1 MPTTAKQIKA
11 QAIKSFFTLYCYV
24 WIVWYIRIMAKY
36 ENLKSIK
43 RFYKGYRWL
52 IVLFVV
58 FTVIAGGIA
67 LAYPFIT
74 SEILMHMTG
83 GEHKTMVEFAVILFG
98 LVVLNAIFYFLANRF
113 FLKVSNRV
121 RFDIR
126 KEAAAQIMAMKLAAV
141 NEKGSG
147 FFLERLS
154 EDTFE
159 ISMVHLEVRRAQI
172 NILLNLSF
180 VGYITVLNP
189 LLGLVFAAGLGVLVF
204 LEYFRVTRAV
214 RYMRAIKRARE
225 KIKSNETEIIK
236 GLKEIKGQGAK
247 DVILAKHSVL
257 NQEIADTRRK
267 RNMFD
272 YRVGGGISIVKA
284 ATDLAILLFAG
295 LYLLPNDM
303 GHLAAVLI
311 VYTFKGNIYG
321 LISSLARIRDTYVNG
336 ELSAKRLND
345 ILNAPPQDY
354 DRFGSLEL
362 GKPVSKIEFKKVEFS
377 YKPDVPVL
385 RDITFKIDRNGLYGF
400 VGRSG
405 SGKSTIFGLLSNFF
419 RYDAGQVLINGIDF
433 TDLNETAV
441 RGAITPVL
449 QDPYIFNDTIYN
461 NVKFAR
467 GDATEQEIHQACI
480 TARLHDEIIAF
491 KDGYNTMIG
500 ESGSNLSGGQKQRLE
515 IARVVLKESSV
526 LLMDEATSALD
537 KTNLGHINELMKDLG
552 KKKIVMVIA
561 HRLGIMRQCDK
572 VFVLD
577 DGKIIAHGTHE
588 ELINKSEYY
597 QELFK
602 RQSTIQVDA

>member
-1 MPTTAKQIKA
+1 
-11 QAIKSFFTLYCYV
+11 
-24 WIVWYIRIMAKY
+24 MAKY
-36 ENLKSIK
+36 ENIKSLK
-43 RFYKGYRWL
+43 RFHKGYGLL
-52 IVLFVV
+52 IVLFIG
-58 FTVIAGGIA
+58 FTVAAGGVA
-67 LAYPFIT
+67 LAYPFVT
-74 SEILMHMTG
+74 SRILMTMTDG
-83 GEHKTMVEFAVILFG
+83 AHRTMVEFAVILFG
-98 LVVLNAIFYFLANRF
+98 LVVLNTIFYFVANRL
-113 FLKVSNRV
+113 FLKISNDV

-126 KEAAAQIMAMKLAAV
+126 KEAADKIITMKLAAV

-159 ISMVHLEVRRAQI
+159 ISMVNLEVRRAQI

-189 LLGLVFAAGLGVLVF
+189 LLGVVFAAGLGVLVF
-204 LEYFRVTRAV
+204 LVYFRVTRAV
-214 RYMRAIKRARE
+214 RHMKEIKRARE
-225 KIKSNETEIIK
+225 VIKSNETEILK
-236 GLKEIKGQGAK
+236 GLKEIKGQGARTA
-247 DVILAKHSVL
+247 VLEKHSTA
-257 NQEIADTRRK
+257 NQRIADTRRK
-267 RNMFD
+267 RNLFE
-272 YRVGGGISIVKA
+272 YRIGGGISIVKA

-295 LYLLPNDM
+295 IYLLPNNM

-311 VYTFKGNIYG
+311 VYNFKGNIYG

-354 DRFGSLEL
+354 DRFGTMEL
-362 GKPVSKIEFKKVEFS
+362 GGAVKKIEFKNVEFS

-385 RDITFKIDRNGLYGF
+385 RDITFSINKNGLYGF

-419 RYDAGQVLINGIDF
+419 GSDSGQLKINGIDF
-433 TDLNETAV
+433 ADLSEPSI
-441 RGAITPVL
+441 RGAFTPVL
-449 QDPYIFNDTIYN
+449 QDPYIFNDTVYN

-467 GDATEQEIHQACI
+467 SDATEQEIHLACK

-515 IARVVLKESSV
+515 IARVILKESSV
-526 LLMDEATSALD
+526 LMMDEATSALD
-537 KTNLGHINELMKDLG
+537 KTNLGHINELMKDLA

-561 HRLGIMRQCDK
+561 HRLGIMRQCDN

-577 DGKIIAHGTHE
+577 EGKIIASGHHE
-588 ELINKSEYY
+588 ELMKSCEYY

-602 RQSTIQVDA
+602 RQAAPQPE

>member
-1 MPTTAKQIKA
+1 M
-11 QAIKSFFTLYCYV
+11 
-24 WIVWYIRIMAKY
+24 
-36 ENLKSIK
+36 
-43 RFYKGYRWL
+43 
-52 IVLFVV
+52 IVLFVG
-58 FTVIAGGIA
+58 FTVAAGGVA
-67 LAYPFIT
+67 LAYPFVT
-74 SEILMHMTG
+74 SRILMTMTDG
-83 GEHKTMVEFAVILFG
+83 AHRTMVEFAVILFG
-98 LVVLNAIFYFLANRF
+98 LVVLNTIFYFVANRLY
-113 FLKVSNRV
+113 LKISNDV

-126 KEAAAQIMAMKLAAV
+126 KEAADKIIAMKLAAV

-154 EDTFE
+154 EDTLE
-159 ISMVHLEVRRAQI
+159 ITMVNLEIRRAQI

-189 LLGLVFAAGLGVLVF
+189 LLGVVFAVGLAFLVF

-214 RYMRAIKRARE
+214 KYMKEIKKARE
-225 KIKSNETEIIK
+225 VIKSNENEIIK
-236 GLKEIKGQGAK
+236 GLKEIKGQGARTA
-247 DVILAKHSVL
+247 VLEKHSVA
-257 NQEIADTRRK
+257 NQRATDARRK
-267 RNMFD
+267 RNLFD
-272 YRVGGGISIVKA
+272 YRIGGGISIVKA

-295 LYLLPNDM
+295 IYLLPNDM

-311 VYTFKGNIYG
+311 VYNFKGNIYG
-321 LISSLARIRDTYVNG
+321 LISSLARIRDAYVNG

-354 DRFGSLEL
+354 DRFGTLEL
-362 GKPVSKIEFKKVEFS
+362 GAPVTKIEFRKVEFS

-385 RDITFKIDRNGLYGF
+385 RDITFKIDRVGLYGF

-419 RYDAGQVLINGIDF
+419 TNDKGQVLLNGINF
-433 TDLNETAV
+433 AELSEPAV

-461 NVKFAR
+461 NVRFAKP
-467 GDATEQEIHQACI
+467 DATEQEIHRACT

-515 IARVVLKESSV
+515 IARVILKESSV
-526 LLMDEATSALD
+526 LMMDEATSALD

-552 KKKIVMVIA
+552 KQKIVMVIA

-577 DGKIIAHGTHE
+577 EGKIIASGHHE
-588 ELINKSEYY
+588 ELMKSCEYY

-602 RQSTIQVDA
+602 RQSATQIET